1 MFNLDAKPL
10 HCEHTNSFKP
20 FLFSHSMSDFIREDK
35 AATILS
41 KIQGSFPKVKL
52 HFSGSTPPE
61 IFVGR
66 VNYPNVFSGILAPD
80 YKGDTTVLASPEEW
94 VKQNLSIEQVLSHR
108 GSMVYGRQVT
118 NIKANKSLSAVTQQL
133 ALASKPVSTE
143 FFLKKQPTLQY
154 TSSSVMSIMANPAP
168 IERVILEE
176 NPFIEKKVDYLSTDY
191 DVKAT
196 TALKELYSSN
206 IQISHL
212 QKLFSAGLLGIKPQ
226 RKLVPT
232 KWGITAVD
240 DTLSKYL
247 LEKIKTYKEISEIL
261 LFSDNYAGNYYHILL
276 LPGEFKF
283 EVMEEAVPSISNLT
297 KENLMQQDI
306 GFWQDYEGF
315 FGRKDYAS
323 SVTGAY
329 YANRLSIC
337 EYLEKIKRQATII
350 VFRET
355 TEEYYAPLGVGILR
369 EVTRKAMQG
378 LPEKA
383 NSLDSALKIIDS
395 RIKVPIEK
403 FKKISWIILNY
414 KKQKRLNEF

>member
-1 MFNLDAKPL
+1 MG
-10 HCEHTNSFKP
+10 
-20 FLFSHSMSDFIREDK
+20 DFIRDDK
-35 AATILS
+35 AAVILS

-94 VKQNLSIEQVLSHR
+94 VKQNLPIDQVLAHR
-108 GSMVYGRQVT
+108 GSMVYGRQIT
-118 NIKANKSLSAVTQQL
+118 NVKINKSLSAVTQQL
-133 ALASKPVSTE
+133 ALASKPVATE

-176 NPFIEKKVDYLSTDY
+176 NPYIEKKVDYLSTDY

-206 IQISHL
+206 IKVSHL
-212 QKLFSAGLLGIKPQ
+212 QKLFSAGLLGVKTQ

-240 DTLSKYL
+240 DTLSKL
-247 LEKIKTYKEISEIL
+247 LLKKIKSYKEISEIL

-283 EVMEEAVPSISNLT
+283 EVMEESIPEV
-297 KENLMQQDI
+297 ENKSKQSLMNQDI
-306 GFWQDYEGF
+306 GFWHDYEGF

-329 YANRLSIC
+329 YANRLAIC

-369 EVTRKAMQG
+369 EVTRKAMQKN
-378 LPEKA
+378 PEKPE
-383 NSLDSALKIIDS
+383 SLEHALKIVDS
-395 RIKVPIEK
+395 RIIVPIEK
-403 FKKISWIILNY
+403 FKKISWIISNY
-414 KKQKRLNEF
+414 KKQRRLSDF

>member
-1 MFNLDAKPL
+1 MG
-10 HCEHTNSFKP
+10 
-20 FLFSHSMSDFIREDK
+20 DFIRDDK

-80 YKGDTTVLASPEEW
+80 YKGDTTVLSSPEEW
-94 VKQNLSIEQVLSHR
+94 VGKNLPIDQVLSYR

-118 NIKANKSLSAVTQQL
+118 NIKANKSLSDVTQQL
-133 ALASKPVSTE
+133 ALSSKPVSTE
-143 FFLKKQPTLQY
+143 FFLKRQPTLQY
-154 TSSSVMSIMANPAP
+154 TSSKVMSIMANPAP
-168 IERVILEE
+168 IQKVLLEE
-176 NPFIEKKVDYLSTDY
+176 NPYVDKKVDYLTTDY
-191 DVKAT
+191 DVKST

-206 IQISHL
+206 IKVSHL
-212 QKLFSAGLLGIKPQ
+212 QKLFSAGLLGVKPQ

-240 DTLSKYL
+240 DTLSKFL
-247 LEKIKTYKEISEIL
+247 LEKIKNYKEISEIL
-261 LFSDNYAGNYYHILL
+261 LFSDNYAGNYYNILL

-283 EVMEEAVPSISNLT
+283 EVMEESVPQIENQS

-306 GFWQDYEGF
+306 GFWQDFEGF
-315 FGRKDYAS
+315 FGRKNYAS

-329 YANRLSIC
+329 YANRLAIC
-337 EYLEKIKRQATII
+337 EYLEKIKRQANIV

-355 TEEYYAPLGVGILR
+355 TDEYYAPLGVGILR
-369 EVTRKAMQG
+369 EVTRRAMQNTPNK
-378 LPEKA
+378 PE
-383 NSLDSALKIIDS
+383 SLQNALKIIDS
-395 RIKVPIEK
+395 RIIVPIEK
-403 FKKISWIILNY
+403 FVKISWIISNY
-414 KKQKRLNEF
+414 KKQRRLNEF

>member
-1 MFNLDAKPL
+1 
-10 HCEHTNSFKP
+10 
-20 FLFSHSMSDFIREDK
+20 MSDFIREDK

-66 VNYPNVFSGILAPD
+66 VNYPNVFSGILSPD

-94 VKQNLSIEQVLSHR
+94 VKKNLSIEQVLSYR
-108 GSMVYGRQVT
+108 GSMVYGRQIT
-118 NIKANKSLSAVTQQL
+118 NIKANKSLSNVTQQL

-143 FFLKKQPTLQY
+143 FFLKRQPTLQY

-168 IERVILEE
+168 IERVLLEE
-176 NPFIEKKVDYLSTDY
+176 NPFIEKKVDYLTADY

-206 IQISHL
+206 IQVSHL
-212 QKLFSAGLLGIKPQ
+212 QKLFSAGLLGVKPQ

-247 LEKIKTYKEISEIL
+247 LAKIKTYKEISEIL
-261 LFSDNYAGNYYHILL
+261 LFTDNYAGNYYNILL

-283 EVMEEAVPSISNLT
+283 EVMEEAVPNILNPT

-315 FGRKDYAS
+315 FGRKEYAS

-329 YANRLSIC
+329 YANRLGIC
-337 EYLEKIKRQATII
+337 EYLEKIKRQANII

-355 TEEYYAPLGVGILR
+355 TDEYYAPLGVGILR

-378 LPEKA
+378 LPVKVD
-383 NSLDSALKIIDS
+383 SLASALKIIDS

-403 FKKISWIILNY
+403 FSKLSWIILNY
-414 KKQKRLNEF
+414 KKQKRLTGF

>member
-1 MFNLDAKPL
+1 
-10 HCEHTNSFKP
+10 
-20 FLFSHSMSDFIREDK
+20 MSDFIRDDK

-66 VNYPNVFSGILAPD
+66 VNYPNVYSGILAPD
-80 YKGDTTVLASPEEW
+80 YKGDTTILASPEEW
-94 VKQNLSIEQVLSHR
+94 VKQNLPIDQVLAHR
-108 GSMVYGRQVT
+108 GSMIYGRQLT
-118 NIKANKSLSAVTQQL
+118 NVKINKSLSEVTQQL
-133 ALASKPVSTE
+133 ALASKPVATE
-143 FFLKKQPTLQY
+143 FFLKKQPILQY

-176 NPFIEKKVDYLSTDY
+176 NPFIEKKVDYISSDY

-206 IQISHL
+206 IKVSHL
-212 QKLFSAGLLGIKPQ
+212 QKLFSAGLLGVKTQ

-240 DTLSKYL
+240 DTLSKLL

-261 LFSDNYAGNYYHILL
+261 LFTDNYAGNYYNILL

-283 EVMEEAVPSISNLT
+283 EVMEEAVPTISNQT
-297 KENLMQQDI
+297 KENLMRQDI

-315 FGRKDYAS
+315 FGRKEYAS

-329 YANRLSIC
+329 YANRLAIC

-355 TEEYYAPLGVGILR
+355 TDEYYAPLGVGILR
-369 EVTRKAMQG
+369 EVTRKAMQNAHVK
-378 LPEKA
+378 PESI
-383 NSLDSALKIIDS
+383 NQALKIINS

-403 FKKISWIILNY
+403 FIKISWIISNY
-414 KKQKRLNEF
+414 GRQKKITDF

>member
-1 MFNLDAKPL
+1 
-10 HCEHTNSFKP
+10 
-20 FLFSHSMSDFIREDK
+20 MSDFIREDK

-66 VNYPNVFSGILAPD
+66 VNYPNVFSGILSPD

-94 VKQNLSIEQVLSHR
+94 VKKNLSIEQVLSYR

-118 NIKANKSLSAVTQQL
+118 NIKANKSLSNVTQQL

-143 FFLKKQPTLQY
+143 FFLKRQPTLQY

-168 IERVILEE
+168 IEKVILEE
-176 NPFIEKKVDYLSTDY
+176 NPFVEKKVDYLTADY

-206 IQISHL
+206 IQVSHL
-212 QKLFSAGLLGIKPQ
+212 QKLFSAGLLGVKPQ

-247 LEKIKTYKEISEIL
+247 LAKIKTYKEISEIL
-261 LFSDNYAGNYYHILL
+261 LFTDNYAGNYYNILL

-283 EVMEEAVPSISNLT
+283 EVMEEAVPTISNPT

-315 FGRKDYAS
+315 FGRKEYAS

-329 YANRLSIC
+329 YSNRLAIC
-337 EYLEKIKRQATII
+337 EYLEKIKRQANII

-355 TEEYYAPLGVGILR
+355 TDEYYAPLGVGILR

-378 LPEKA
+378 LPVKVD
-383 NSLDSALKIIDS
+383 SLASALKIIDS

-403 FKKISWIILNY
+403 FSKLSWIILNY
-414 KKQKRLNEF
+414 KKQKRLTEF